1 MDSASCGSTGNL
13 NRHLKIHLDKIDPSV
28 EKQAVFMRNFLN
40 NSDKNKNKTIIIYNY
55 LYLLF

>member
-13 NRHLKIHLDKIDPSV
+13 NRYLKVHLDKIDPSV
-28 EKQAVFMRNFLN
+28 EKQVAFMKNFLSG
-40 NSDKNKNKTIIIYNY
+40 SDENKKKTVIIYNY

>member
-13 NRHLKIHLDKIDPSV
+13 NRHFKVHLDKIDPSV
-28 EKQAVFMRNFLN
+28 EKQAVFMKNFLSGSN
-40 NSDKNKNKTIIIYNY
+40 ENKKKTLIIYNY

>member
-13 NRHLKIHLDKIDPSV
+13 NRHLKVYLDKIDPSV
-28 EKQAVFMRNFLN
+28 EKQAAFMKNFLSG
-40 NSDKNKNKTIIIYNY
+40 SDENKRKTVIIYNY

>member
-13 NRHLKIHLDKIDPSV
+13 NCHLKVHLNKIDP
-28 EKQAVFMRNFLN
+28 KQAAFMKNFLSG
-40 NSDKNKNKTIIIYNY
+40 SDENKKKTVIIYNY